1 MPFDPSRFP
10 LPASPP
16 YAPGTSPYRV
26 AGVVY
31 KSLLG
36 FVAESVPGG
45 LDRVKRELRD
55 PALVAFVSAPFALTS
70 TADVVPLP
78 YLGQA
83 IARARGVTF
92 EQQVRDANRWSARS
106 SFYEVYRA
114 LLPIASPE
122 ALTVAL
128 TRAVTII
135 QPFGGMK
142 AEALRSTGVRG
153 ERTGV
158 PSVLVAWMVFSTSA
172 FLQTALERIGSR
184 AVHAVFDVPIE
195 EERAGGEAT
204 YTLPFEIT
212 WS

>member
-1 MPFDPSRFP
+1 MLFDPSRFP

-36 FVAESVPGG
+36 FVAEAVPGG
-45 LDRVKRELRD
+45 LDRVKKELRD
-55 PALVAFVSAPFALTS
+55 PALVAFVSGHFALTS

-78 YLGQA
+78 YVGQA
-83 IARARGVTF
+83 IARARGVSF

-106 SFYEVYRA
+106 SFYDVYRA
-114 LLPIASPE
+114 LLPIASAE

-128 TRAVTII
+128 ARAVKII

-142 AEALRSTGVRG
+142 VEALRSTGVRG

-158 PSVLVAWMVFSTSA
+158 PAVLVAWMVFSTSA
-172 FLQTALERIGSR
+172 FLETALERIGTRSVR
-184 AVHAVFDVPIE
+184 AVFEAPIE
-195 EERAGGEAT
+195 DGRAGGETT

-212 WS
+212 WT